1 MPSATNARAPNT
13 ALVTMSSW
21 ERSLMGMP
29 HMAFVALMEMR
40 ASLRVQVD
48 WTQVWMER
56 VRGAEVQMQG
66 VSVGVQRV

>member
-1 MPSATNARAPNT
+1 
-13 ALVTMSSW
+13 
-21 ERSLMGMP
+21 
-29 HMAFVALMEMR
+29 MAFVALMEMR

-56 VRGAEVQMQG
+56 VRGVEVQMQG